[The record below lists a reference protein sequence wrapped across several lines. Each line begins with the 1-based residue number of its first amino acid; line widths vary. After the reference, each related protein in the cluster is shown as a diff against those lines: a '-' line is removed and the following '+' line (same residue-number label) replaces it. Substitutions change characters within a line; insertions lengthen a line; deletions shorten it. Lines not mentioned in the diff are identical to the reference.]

1 MSLQG
6 KLTIKFIINQYN
18 QFHKIDNIHKD
29 GTINM
34 NELANSL
41 GKTTESI
48 NNAFKSINTNN
59 NNTIDIYE
67 YIHFMLNT
75 KNNIGETIEEINNIL
90 SENISQKD
98 YNTITDIDYFKEIFN
113 EKIRL
118 ILIFNY
124 NLSSFKDKCE
134 ILENI
139 LNSSITYIS
148 NGFSKNIKKLLP
160 KSIKGLHK
168 IYQNTKCKTN
178 DEKFDNNILS
188 LGKKKKNKNKSLI
201 ISNELDDSINIFIA
215 SCYLV
220 NELNCIINVFDN
232 NLKEIYKK
240 QNRFENNNNITTLKN
255 LLNNIIPQ
263 FNDVSITDKKNIN
276 INDNLEQIIKIIN
289 SLIEKITKIF
299 IGIHSDLSIKNDN
312 NPKFLV
318 YKDLSIKKQ
327 LK

>member
-1 MSLQG
+1 MSSQG
-6 KLTIKFIINQYN
+6 KLTIEFIINKYY
-18 QFHKIDNIHKD
+18 QFYDIDKNPKD
-29 GTINM
+29 GIITI
-34 NELANSL
+34 NELAISL
-41 GKTTESI
+41 GKEEEQI
-48 NNAFKSINTNN
+48 KEAFKNINTNN
-59 NNTIDIYE
+59 NGTIDIYE
-67 YIHFMLNT
+67 YIHFTLNT
-75 KNNIGETIEEINNIL
+75 KNDIGETIEEINNIL
-90 SENISQKD
+90 SENISRQD
-98 YNTITDIDYFKEIFN
+98 YNTINEINYFKKIFN
-113 EKIRL
+113 EKTRL

-124 NLSSFKDKCE
+124 NLSSFKHKCE
-134 ILENI
+134 ILEKI

-148 NGFSKNIKKLLP
+148 NGFSKNIKKLSP
-160 KSIKGLHK
+160 QNIKKLHQ
-168 IYQNTKCKTN
+168 IYQNTKCKNN

-188 LGKKKKNKNKSLI
+188 LGKKKKKLI
-201 ISNELDDSINIFIA
+201 INNELDDSINIFVA

-240 QNRFENNNNITTLKN
+240 KKRFADNNNITTLKN

-312 NPKFLV
+312 NLEFLI
-318 YKDLSIKKQ
+318 YKQ
-327 LK
+327 LKQLK

>member
-1 MSLQG
+1 MSSQG
-6 KLTIKFIINQYN
+6 KLTINFIINQYN
-18 QFHKIDNIHKD
+18 QFYDIDKNSKD

-34 NELANSL
+34 NELAISL
-41 GKTTESI
+41 GKNKEQI
-48 NNAFKSINTNN
+48 KEAFKSINTNN
-59 NNTIDIYE
+59 NDTIDIYE

-90 SENISQKD
+90 SENISQID
-98 YNTITDIDYFKEIFN
+98 YNTIKEIEYFKKIFN
-113 EKIRL
+113 EKTRL

-124 NLSSFKDKCE
+124 NLSSFKHKCE

-160 KSIKGLHK
+160 KSIEGLQQ

-188 LGKKKKNKNKSLI
+188 LGKKKKYKKLI
-201 ISNELDDSINIFIA
+201 INNELDDSINIFVA

-240 QNRFENNNNITTLKN
+240 QNRYTDNNNITTLKN

-312 NPKFLV
+312 NLEFLI
-318 YKDLSIKKQ
+318 YKQ

>member
-1 MSLQG
+1 MSSQG
-6 KLTIKFIINQYN
+6 KLTINFIINQYN
-18 QFHKIDNIHKD
+18 QFYDIDKNSKD

-34 NELANSL
+34 NELAISL
-41 GKTTESI
+41 GKNKEQI
-48 NNAFKSINTNN
+48 KEAFKSINTNN
-59 NNTIDIYE
+59 NDTIDIYE

-90 SENISQKD
+90 SENISQID
-98 YNTITDIDYFKEIFN
+98 YNTIKEIEYFKKIFN
-113 EKIRL
+113 EKTRL

-124 NLSSFKDKCE
+124 NLSSFKHKCE

-148 NGFSKNIKKLLP
+148 NGFSKNIKKLSPLNIE
-160 KSIKGLHK
+160 KLQK

-188 LGKKKKNKNKSLI
+188 LGKKKKYKKLI
-201 ISNELDDSINIFIA
+201 INNELDDSINIFVA

-240 QNRFENNNNITTLKN
+240 QNRYTDNNNITTLKN

-312 NPKFLV
+312 NLEFLI
-318 YKDLSIKKQ
+318 YKQ

>member
-1 MSLQG
+1 MSSQG
-6 KLTIKFIINQYN
+6 KLTIEFIINKYN
-18 QFHKIDNIHKD
+18 QFYEIDNEYKD
-29 GTINM
+29 GTITI
-34 NELANSL
+34 NELATSL
-41 GKTTESI
+41 GKNIEQIKESF
-48 NNAFKSINTNN
+48 NSINTNN
-59 NNTIDIYE
+59 NGTIDIYE

-98 YNTITDIDYFKEIFN
+98 NNTIKEIDYFKKIFN
-113 EKIRL
+113 EKTRL

-124 NLSSFKDKCE
+124 NLSLFKYKCE
-134 ILENI
+134 ILEII

-148 NGFSKNIKKLLP
+148 NGFSKNIKKLSPLNIE
-160 KSIKGLHK
+160 KLQK
-168 IYQNTKCKTN
+168 IYQNTKCKKN
-178 DEKFDNNILS
+178 DEKFENNILS
-188 LGKKKKNKNKSLI
+188 LGNKKKRSI
-201 ISNELDDSINIFIA
+201 INNELDDSINIFVA

-240 QNRFENNNNITTLKN
+240 QNRFADNNNITTLKN

-289 SLIEKITKIF
+289 SLIKKITEIF

-318 YKDLSIKKQ
+318 YKDLSKKKQ